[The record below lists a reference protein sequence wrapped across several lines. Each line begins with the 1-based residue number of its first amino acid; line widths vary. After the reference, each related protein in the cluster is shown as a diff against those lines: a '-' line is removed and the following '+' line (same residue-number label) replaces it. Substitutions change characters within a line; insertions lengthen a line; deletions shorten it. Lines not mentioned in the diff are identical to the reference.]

1 MLFPKQNSTI
11 NTVMNKT
18 TTTVHTIKVEF
29 DDLKKRFYDSSL
41 EMLTENLEDSAES
54 FEHDIKKLYTD
65 IHNIN
70 ERGFT
75 NLFDAGYTMVLLSG
89 EEFEFVDR
97 FFDRLEPSSEEEL
110 VIAIMRN
117 GVVIEEVKHE
127 YISY

>member
-1 MLFPKQNSTI
+1 
-11 NTVMNKT
+11 MNKT

>member
-1 MLFPKQNSTI
+1 MLADHF
-11 NTVMNKT
+11 
-18 TTTVHTIKVEF
+18 
-29 DDLKKRFYDSSL
+29 L
-41 EMLTENLEDSAES
+41 DSAVN

-89 EEFEFVDR
+89 EEFDFVDR

-117 GVVIEEVKHE
+117 GEIIEEVKHE